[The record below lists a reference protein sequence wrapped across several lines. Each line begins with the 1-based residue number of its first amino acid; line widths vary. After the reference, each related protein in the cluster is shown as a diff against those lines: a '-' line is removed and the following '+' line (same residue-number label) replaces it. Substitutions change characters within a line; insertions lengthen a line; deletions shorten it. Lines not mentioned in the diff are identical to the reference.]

1 MKFNCVDRNSS
12 KKAFQADPESLEE
25 ALTSSDV
32 EKWKK
37 AMKEELKNLQ
47 RNETWEI
54 VPKPEGRKIIKCK
67 WVFKT
72 KFDKDGQVERHK
84 ARLVACG
91 HTRVDGVDYQKIFC
105 PVI

>member
-67 WVFKT
+67 WVFKR
-72 KFDKDGQVERHK
+72 KFDKDG
-84 ARLVACG
+84 
-91 HTRVDGVDYQKIFC
+91 
-105 PVI
+105 